1 MYVSIYKV
9 YIITY
14 TLCVCIF
21 YVVPPPVI
29 TDPPVPQEILALQNA
44 TFTCIV
50 TGYKVKYHWINVSGS
65 IPSRAIGISSY
76 RLTIVNIIPSDN
88 AAYKCVVTNE
98 GGSVE
103 SDAVELRVIGMY
115 DNLDHYQ

>member
-1 MYVSIYKV
+1 MYVSVYKA

-21 YVVPPPVI
+21 HVVPLPVI
-29 TDPPVPQEILALQNA
+29 IDPPEDQNVLALQDA
-44 TFTCIV
+44 IFTCNA
-50 TGYKVKYHWINVSGS
+50 TGYKVEYHWINVSGS
-65 IPSRAIGISSY
+65 IPSRAAGINSFQ
-76 RLTIVNIIPSDN
+76 LTIVNVTPSDN
-88 AAYKCVVTNE
+88 ATYKCVVTNE

-103 SDAVELRVIGMY
+103 SDPVELRVIGMC